1 MQLNRAAIKAEAK
14 AKFGG
19 HYWPCV
25 AVVAINMVVAA
36 ICSVLTTAADVA
48 FLSIALTLLVA
59 DVVSAGLG
67 MFFLR
72 VYRGEKPEIQSMFDG
87 FRNYGHV
94 LGGVCWQYLWTVLW
108 AFVPVY
114 GIIKI
119 ISYSMTPYIL
129 MDQPEVGAKDALKV
143 SMAMTE
149 GHKGEIFVME
159 LSFIGWALLTFL
171 TCGVLGLFYVIPY
184 MNTTMAAYY
193 DQIKGTISVEY
204 AE

>member
-14 AKFGG
+14 AKFQG
-19 HYWPCV
+19 HYWPSV

-36 ICSVLTTAADVA
+36 ICSYLTAAADVA

-149 GHKGEIFVME
+149 GHKGEIFVLE
-159 LSFIGWALLTFL
+159 LSFIGWALLTCL
-171 TCGVLGLFYVIPY
+171 TCGVLGLFYVSPY

>member
-1 MQLNRAAIKAEAK
+1 MQLNRAAIKTEAK

-25 AVVAINMVVAA
+25 AVVAINMVMAA
-36 ICSVLTTAADVA
+36 ICTSLTEVA
-48 FLSIALTLLVA
+48 GLGIALTLLVT
-59 DVVSAGLG
+59 DVISAGVGL
-67 MFFLR
+67 FFLR
-72 VYRGEKPEIQSMFDG
+72 VYRGEKPEIQTMFDG
-87 FRNYGHV
+87 FKNYGHV

-143 SMAMTE
+143 SMAMTD

-159 LSFIGWALLTFL
+159 LSFIGWALLTCL

-184 MNTTMAAYY
+184 MNVTMAAYY
-193 DQIKGTISVEY
+193 EQLKGTISVEY